1 MRSSSRRGSGSAGAG
16 RIELE
21 LAAGSA
27 KKGRMTAEG
36 PSGDA
41 RETTSDLDFAR
52 AILGEY
58 AAATRALAD
67 SLDEGFERAAE
78 IILAASGRLV
88 VGGLGKSGHVARKLA
103 ATFSSTG
110 TPALFLHLAEALHGD
125 LGGVQPGDAA
135 LLISHSGQTPELA
148 PVIGHLAGQGVP
160 LIGISSNANSALL
173 QAAAAP
179 ILLPAW
185 DEVCPQGL
193 APTTSTL
200 MTLAVGDALAMTVM
214 RARGFGRAD
223 FHKLHPAGA
232 IGKRLQPVS
241 AIMRSGEAIPLVAPG
256 TPMLEA
262 VVEMTAKRLGAV
274 GVADDGGRLIGVIT
288 DGDLR
293 RHLDE
298 LSDATAGAIM
308 TREPKLVRPIT
319 LAEDALAL
327 MGRHKITL
335 LFVVDD
341 PADPRP
347 IGVVHI
353 HDLAPIEGAA

>member
-1 MRSSSRRGSGSAGAG
+1 
-16 RIELE
+16 
-21 LAAGSA
+21 
-27 KKGRMTAEG
+27 
-36 PSGDA
+36 
-41 RETTSDLDFAR
+41 
-52 AILGEY
+52 
-58 AAATRALAD
+58 
-67 SLDEGFERAAE
+67 
-78 IILAASGRLV
+78 V

-125 LGGVQPGDAA
+125 LGGVRSEDAA
-135 LLISHSGQTPELA
+135 LLISHSGQTPELI
-148 PVIGHLAGQGVP
+148 PVIRYLAANGVP

-185 DEVCPQGL
+185 NEVCPQGL

-232 IGKRLQPVS
+232 LGNRLQPVS
-241 AIMRSGEAIPLVAPG
+241 AIMRRGEAIPLVAPE
-256 TPMLEA
+256 TSMLEA
-262 VVEMTAKRLGAV
+262 VVEMTAKRLGVV
-274 GVADDGGRLIGVIT
+274 GVADEQGHLLGVIT

-298 LSDATAGAIM
+298 LSEATAAQIM
-308 TREPKLVRPIT
+308 SRNPKLVRPIT
-319 LAEDALAL
+319 VVEDALAQ
-327 MGRHKITL
+327 MGHHRITV

-347 IGVVHI
+347 IGIVHI
-353 HDLAPIEGAA
+353 HDLAPAEGAA